1 MVRRDR
7 AARAEVGWG
16 LVVADEAQHVKNP
29 LSRTARELRKTPSAA
44 RIALTGTPVENRL
57 SDLWAILDW
66 TTPGLLGSLDSFQ
79 QRVAIPVERH
89 RDPAATAAFAAL
101 VRPFLLRRRKADPG
115 IAPDLP
121 PKTETAH
128 VVRLTT
134 EQATHYDAVASDSM
148 DAIAGPHG
156 CPRGGMGSKPPTP
169 TDK

>member
-29 LSRTARELRKTPSAA
+29 LSRTARELRKIPSAA

-66 TTPGLLGSLDSFQ
+66 TTPGLLGSLHSFQ

-89 RDPAATAAFAAL
+89 PDPAATAAFAAL
-101 VRPFLLRRRKADPG
+101 VRPFILRRRKDEPG
-115 IAPDLP
+115 IAPARP
-121 PKTETAH
+121 TTTATAH
-128 VVRLTT
+128 GV
-134 EQATHYDAVASDSM
+134 
-148 DAIAGPHG
+148 
-156 CPRGGMGSKPPTP
+156 PPP
-169 TDK
+169 P